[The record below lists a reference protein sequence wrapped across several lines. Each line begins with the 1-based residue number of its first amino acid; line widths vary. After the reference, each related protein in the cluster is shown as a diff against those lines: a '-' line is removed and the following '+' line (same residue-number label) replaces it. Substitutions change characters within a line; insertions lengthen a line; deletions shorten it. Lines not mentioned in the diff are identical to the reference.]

1 MEYLKTGT
9 YAAFYIEFKAPYD
22 PIPEDYSPPEVVQP
36 IEKYPPIIKLSKK
49 SSLSVGQTKDM
60 TRSGKTPLFPFSS
73 TPVGSSEH
81 FKSACNM
88 IMKYNLV
95 SVFVNFSSISAWL
108 WIVYFLYVVVKFS
121 MEKTI
126 YFTLRIFKLI
136 YFILLCTLVVYYSYV
151 K

>member
-1 MEYLKTGT
+1 
-9 YAAFYIEFKAPYD
+9 
-22 PIPEDYSPPEVVQP
+22 
-36 IEKYPPIIKLSKK
+36 
-49 SSLSVGQTKDM
+49 
-60 TRSGKTPLFPFSS
+60 
-73 TPVGSSEH
+73 
-81 FKSACNM
+81 M

-95 SVFVNFSSISAWL
+95 RVFVNFSSISARL